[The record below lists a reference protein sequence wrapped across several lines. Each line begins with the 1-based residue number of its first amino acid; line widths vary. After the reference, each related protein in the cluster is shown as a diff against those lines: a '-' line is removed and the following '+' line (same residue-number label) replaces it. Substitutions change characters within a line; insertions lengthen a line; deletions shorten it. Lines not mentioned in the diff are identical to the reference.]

1 MNCRRFGFLFILV
14 LLGSLQLN
22 AQQPDEQEETAEQA
36 GSTTAPA
43 AAQKAKTEEKGE
55 KGKESK
61 GKGEEKPPVVTHH
74 EMRLAGK
81 TLKYTANAGLMPIK
95 NVDGDTEAHI
105 FFMAYTLDNAPAGAH
120 RPLTFCFNGG
130 PGSSSVWLHMGAIGP
145 RKVSLQPNGGMP
157 RPPFQLEDNQDTWL
171 DRTDMVFIDPVG
183 TGYSRAAKKELGKK
197 FWGVKGDI
205 ESVGQ
210 FIRLYLTRYQR
221 WTSPLFL
228 AGESYGTTRAA
239 GLSGYLIENGIALN
253 GIVLVSTVLNFETLE
268 FVKGN
273 DLPYV
278 LYLPS
283 YTATAWYHKKLA
295 QDLQQQ
301 NLATILPEVEQW
313 AGNDY
318 ALALAKGDQL
328 ADAERTTVAAR
339 LARYSGLSQA
349 YILRDNLRVKQW
361 EFCKELLR
369 DENRSVGRLDSRFK
383 GMDESGVSSGPDY
396 DPSLAIIR
404 PPFTAMFNQYIRA
417 ELNYQTDEIYY
428 ILGGGFSFTQW
439 DWGSASQ
446 GFPNLGPD
454 LRSAFVKNPYM
465 KLFVAEGYFDL
476 ATPFYAVD
484 YTLDH
489 LGLDPSLRGNISTSQ
504 FNAGHMVY
512 IEGQSLDR
520 LKQNVAVFMDSAT
533 K

>member
-1 MNCRRFGFLFILV
+1 MRCLLRFVFLSGLLLV
-14 LLGSLQLN
+14 LSLQLS
-22 AQQPDEQEETAEQA
+22 AQQPDEPGKPAEQ
-36 GSTTAPA
+36 TAPA
-43 AAQKAKTEEKGE
+43 SAPEPEEKAKATE

-61 GKGEEKPPVVTHH
+61 EKEEEKPPVVTHH
-74 EMRLAGK
+74 EIRSGGK
-81 TLKYTANAGLMPIK
+81 ALKYTATVGLMPIK
-95 NVDGDTEAHI
+95 NADGDTEAHI
-105 FFMAYTLDNAPAGAH
+105 FFLAYTLDNAPASAH

-145 RKVSLQPNGGMP
+145 RRVRLQSNGGMP
-157 RPPFQLEDNQDTWL
+157 RPPFELEDNQETWL
-171 DRTDMVFIDPVG
+171 DRTDLVFIDPVG
-183 TGYSRAAKKELGKK
+183 TGYSRPAKKELGKK

-210 FIRLYLTRYQR
+210 FIRLYLTRYER

-239 GLSGYLIENGIALN
+239 GLSGYLIDNGIALN
-253 GIVLVSTVLNFETLE
+253 GIVLVSTILNFETLE
-268 FVKGN
+268 FAKGN

-283 YTATAWYHKKLA
+283 YTATAWYHKKLPP
-295 QDLQQQ
+295 DLQQQ
-301 NLATILPEVEQW
+301 DLPKILPEVEHW

-328 ADAERTTVAAR
+328 TSAERGAVAAR
-339 LARYSGLSQA
+339 VARYSGLSTA

-383 GMDESGVSSGPDY
+383 GIDESGVSEGPDY
-396 DPSLAIIR
+396 DPSLALIR
-404 PPFTAMFNQYIRA
+404 PPFTSVFNQYVRA

-428 ILGGGFSFTQW
+428 ILGGGFTQW
-439 DWGSASQ
+439 DWGSADQ
-446 GFPNLGPD
+446 GFPNLSPD

-476 ATPFYAVD
+476 ATPFSAVD
-484 YTLDH
+484 YTLEH
-489 LGLDPSLRGNISTSQ
+489 LGLDTSLRGNIATGQ

-512 IEGQSLDR
+512 IDSQSLDK
-520 LKQNVAVFMDSAT
+520 LKQNVAAFIDDAT

>member
-1 MNCRRFGFLFILV
+1 MSSLLRFVFLSSLLLV
-14 LLGSLQLN
+14 PCLHVS
-22 AQQPDEQEETAEQA
+22 AQQPDEPGEPVEQ
-36 GSTTAPA
+36 TAPTSA
-43 AAQKAKTEEKGE
+43 PGPEERAKTTEKSKEPKE
-55 KGKESK
+55 KEK
-61 GKGEEKPPVVTHH
+61 EKPPVVTHH
-74 EMRLAGK
+74 EIRSGGK
-81 TLKYTANAGLMPIK
+81 ALKYTATVGLMPVK
-95 NVDGDTEAHI
+95 NADGDTEAHI
-105 FFMAYTLDNAPAGAH
+105 FFMAYTLENAPAGAH

-145 RKVSLQPNGGMP
+145 RRVRLQSNGGMP
-157 RPPFQLEDNQDTWL
+157 RPPFDLEDNQETWL
-171 DRTDMVFIDPVG
+171 DRTDLVFIDPVG
-183 TGYSRAAKKELGKK
+183 TGYSRPAKKELGKK

-210 FIRLYLTRYQR
+210 FIRLYLTRYER

-239 GLSGYLIENGIALN
+239 GLSGYLIDNGIALN
-253 GIVLVSTVLNFETLE
+253 GIVLVSTVLNFETLD
-268 FVKGN
+268 FAKGN

-278 LYLPS
+278 LFLPS
-283 YTATAWYHKKLA
+283 YTATAWYHKKLPPDLQE
-295 QDLQQQ
+295 QDLPK
-301 NLATILPEVEQW
+301 ILPEVEQW
-313 AGNDY
+313 AANDY
-318 ALALAKGDQL
+318 ALALAKGDRL
-328 ADAERTTVAAR
+328 TSAERGAVAAR
-339 LARYSGLSQA
+339 LARYSGLSTA

-383 GMDESGVSSGPDY
+383 GIDESGVSEEPDY

-404 PPFTAMFNQYIRA
+404 PPFTSVFNQYVRA

-428 ILGGGFSFTQW
+428 ILGGGFSSTQW
-439 DWGSASQ
+439 DWGSAIQ
-446 GFPNLGPD
+446 GFPNLSPD

-476 ATPFYAVD
+476 ATPFFAVD
-484 YTLDH
+484 YTLEH
-489 LGLDPSLRGNISTSQ
+489 LGLDTSLRGNIATGQ

-512 IEGQSLDR
+512 IDSQSLDN
-520 LKQNVAVFMDSAT
+520 LKHNVAAFMDSAT

>member
-1 MNCRRFGFLFILV
+1 MRCLLRFVFLSSLLPV
-14 LLGSLQLN
+14 LSLQLS
-22 AQQPDEQEETAEQA
+22 AQQPGEPGKPAEQM
-36 GSTTAPA
+36 APA
-43 AAQKAKTEEKGE
+43 SAPAPEEKAKATE

-61 GKGEEKPPVVTHH
+61 EKEEEKPPVVTHH
-74 EMRLAGK
+74 EIRSGGK
-81 TLKYTANAGLMPIK
+81 ALKYTATVGLMPLK
-95 NVDGDTEAHI
+95 NADGDTEARI

-145 RKVSLQPNGGMP
+145 RKVKLQSNGGMP
-157 RPPFQLEDNQDTWL
+157 RPPFELEDNQETWL
-171 DRTDMVFIDPVG
+171 DRTDLVFIDPVG
-183 TGYSRAAKKELGKK
+183 TGYSRPAKKELGKK

-210 FIRLYLTRYQR
+210 FIRLYLTRYER

-239 GLSGYLIENGIALN
+239 GLSGYLIDNGIALN

-268 FVKGN
+268 FAKGN

-283 YTATAWYHKKLA
+283 YTATAWYHKKLPPDLQG
-295 QDLQQQ
+295 QDLS
-301 NLATILPEVEQW
+301 NILPEVEHW

-328 ADAERTTVAAR
+328 TDPERGAVAAR
-339 LARYSGLSQA
+339 LARYSGLSTA
-349 YILRDNLRVKQW
+349 YILRDNLRVKQG

-383 GMDESGVSSGPDY
+383 GIDESGVSEGPDY
-396 DPSLAIIR
+396 DPSLALIR
-404 PPFTAMFNQYIRA
+404 PPFTSVFNQYVRA
-417 ELNYQTDEIYY
+417 ELNYETDEIYY
-428 ILGGGFSFTQW
+428 ILGGGFTQW
-439 DWGSASQ
+439 DWGSAAE
-446 GFPNLGPD
+446 GFPNLSPD

-476 ATPFYAVD
+476 ATPFSAVA
-484 YTLDH
+484 YTLEH
-489 LGLDPSLRGNISTSQ
+489 LGLDTSLRGNIATGQ

-512 IEGQSLDR
+512 IDSQSLDK
-520 LKQNVAVFMDSAT
+520 LKQNVAAFMDNAM